1 MTDLKLIV
9 PKEIDNRINPE
20 YTRHV
25 KKFDMLSMPRRIDNV
40 SGKHLTFEKGRYEVG
55 LPLEAVRE
63 DLFFFSSD
71 EKQKAAKYATESKS
85 KQDELKE
92 ESRPVRYSGNLSQGE
107 VQRRVAVSKKKRRGE
122 AAQD

>member
-63 DLFFFSSD
+63 KGGFKFIIGGI
-71 EKQKAAKYATESKS
+71 A
-85 KQDELKE
+85 
-92 ESRPVRYSGNLSQGE
+92 LSIKCGE
-107 VQRRVAVSKKKRRGE
+107 VMW
-122 AAQD
+122 